1 MEIFS
6 CGMLNFSIFTGENIF
21 LISERSN
28 KIIPRSND
36 NLQVVIHS
44 KNGWDPINIDDR
56 HGYEEFILIA
66 DKLFHNDLRKL
77 TFLGLSKTTSRDL

>member
-1 MEIFS
+1 MVA
-6 CGMLNFSIFTGENIF
+6 
-21 LISERSN
+21 ERSN
-28 KIIPRSND
+28 KVNSRSND

-56 HGYEEFILIA
+56 YGYEEFILIA

-77 TFLGLSKTTSRDL
+77 TSRDL

>member
-1 MEIFS
+1 MECEIFQ
-6 CGMLNFSIFTGENIF
+6 F
-21 LISERSN
+21 LPVKYMFDIQKVTSGYF
-28 KIIPRSND
+28 RSND

-77 TFLGLSKTTSRDL
+77 TSSDLSRSRLALHDLNFS

>member
-1 MEIFS
+1 MVFKMETFS

-21 LISERSN
+21 MVDKRSN
-28 KIIPRSND
+28 KVISRSND

-77 TFLGLSKTTSRDL
+77 TSRNL

>member
-1 MEIFS
+1 M
-6 CGMLNFSIFTGENIF
+6 
-21 LISERSN
+21 SN
-28 KIIPRSND
+28 KVNFRSND

-77 TFLGLSKTTSRDL
+77 NSCDLQWMTTRDLM